1 MADRVPVPRH
11 DPAKVTATDA
21 LAWKLV
27 EDLVRIGGLEASE
40 SDSLASLIAMR
51 IQLGADRTGTDPDEL
66 ADAVMR
72 AVHDLVGTRDHPNDL
87 A

>member
-1 MADRVPVPRH
+1 VS
-11 DPAKVTATDA
+11 ATDA

-40 SDSLASLIAMR
+40 SDSLASLMAMR
-51 IQLGADRTGTDPDEL
+51 IQLDAERTGTDPDEL

-72 AVHDLVGTRDHPNDL
+72 AVNDLVGTRNRPNNL
-87 A
+87 V

>member
-1 MADRVPVPRH
+1 
-11 DPAKVTATDA
+11 
-21 LAWKLV
+21 
-27 EDLVRIGGLEASE
+27 
-40 SDSLASLIAMR
+40 MR
-51 IQLGADRTGTDPDEL
+51 IQLDADRTGTDPDEL

>member
-1 MADRVPVPRH
+1 M
-11 DPAKVTATDA
+11 TATDA

-40 SDSLASLIAMR
+40 RDSLASLIAMR
-51 IQLGADRTGTDPDEL
+51 IQLDAERTGTDPDEL

-72 AVHDLVGTRDHPNDL
+72 AVHDLVGTRNRPNNL
-87 A
+87 V

>member
-1 MADRVPVPRH
+1 MS
-11 DPAKVTATDA
+11 ATDA

-40 SDSLASLIAMR
+40 SDSLASLMAMR
-51 IQLGADRTGTDPDEL
+51 IQLDAERTGTDPDEL

-72 AVHDLVGTRDHPNDL
+72 AVHDLVGTRNRPNNL
-87 A
+87 V

>member
-1 MADRVPVPRH
+1 MPVPRH

-40 SDSLASLIAMR
+40 SDSLASLMAMR
-51 IQLGADRTGTDPDEL
+51 IQLDAERTGTDPDEL

-72 AVHDLVGTRDHPNDL
+72 AVNDLVGTRNRPNNL
-87 A
+87 V

>member
-1 MADRVPVPRH
+1 MADGVPVPRH
-11 DPAKVTATDA
+11 DPATVSATDA

-40 SDSLASLIAMR
+40 SDSLASLMAMR
-51 IQLGADRTGTDPDEL
+51 IQLDAERTGTDPDEL

-72 AVHDLVGTRDHPNDL
+72 AVHDLVGTRNRPNNL
-87 A
+87 V